1 MRFNKLL
8 ALSALLAAS
17 LNASAAVTYDANGVG
32 TVGKG
37 DIQDLFGW
45 NNAALQTNAPS
56 LRFQLLTMSGA
67 TWQCLGYN
75 PQGHA
80 VLTTHALEGTA
91 VESAVAFEVRRN
103 GQGNVTGFTLN
114 GADVAAVTYTE
125 VGKCPSPALRAG
137 WVQQPALVED
147 SLVYSGG
154 GAPLLQVS
162 SDGVIWHDLPVTPV
176 L

>member
-1 MRFNKLL
+1 MRFNKFL
-8 ALSALLAAS
+8 ALSALLATS
-17 LNASAAVTYDANGVG
+17 LTATAAVTYDAHGVG
-32 TVGKG
+32 SVGKG

-45 NNAALQTNAPS
+45 NNAALQAKATS

-75 PQGHA
+75 PQNKP

-91 VESAVAFEVRRN
+91 VESAVAYEVRKN
-103 GQGNVTGFTLN
+103 SQGHVTGFVLT

-125 VGKCPSPALRAG
+125 VGKCPSPSLRAG
-137 WVQQPALVED
+137 WVQQPALVEG

-162 SDGVIWHDLPVTPV
+162 SDGEIWHDLPVTPV